1 MVSKAGIL
9 MAAQR
14 ELATAAER
22 FATWVFINQA
32 GIWEVASYA
41 NCPAR

>member
-1 MVSKAGIL
+1 VVSKAGIL
-9 MAAQR
+9 TGQR
-14 ELATAAER
+14 ELAAAPER